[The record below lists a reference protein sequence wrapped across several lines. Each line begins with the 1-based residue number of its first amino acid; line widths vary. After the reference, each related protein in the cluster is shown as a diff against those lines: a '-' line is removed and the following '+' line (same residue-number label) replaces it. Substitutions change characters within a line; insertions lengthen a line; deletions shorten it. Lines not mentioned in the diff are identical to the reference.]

1 MLVHPNKAMV
11 LAAGLGTRMR
21 PLTDHLPKPLI
32 EVAGTALVDY
42 ALNWLEASAIDEV
55 VVNSH
60 YKFELLEAHLAK
72 RTHPAIHI
80 SREEPLLETGGG
92 IKKALSLLGEEPF
105 FSLNSDTICVDGPT
119 PALARMIAEWD
130 DKNIDALLL
139 VHPVSEAIG
148 YQGNGDFFL
157 HADGSLRRRQ
167 NEEKAPFVFTG
178 VQLVHPRLFIDS
190 PDGAFSMNVLYN
202 RGMGSDGA
210 LRRIKGLVHD
220 GSWLHI
226 GTPQERETAEGWF
239 LKRS

>member
-167 NEEKAPFVFTG
+167 NEEKGPPLAG
-178 VQLVHPRLFIDS
+178 QDEHALQPRFPRRGDS
-190 PDGAFSMNVLYN
+190 RNDRRRRPPLRPRDQASRVRDRTPGQ
-202 RGMGSDGA
+202 RGDS
-210 LRRIKGLVHD
+210 
-220 GSWLHI
+220 
-226 GTPQERETAEGWF
+226 
-239 LKRS
+239 